1 MFRRETMKI
10 ISHKQDRRVGAGK
23 IVQGL
28 LLGSILGA
36 TVGWLTAPASGGE
49 MLRRLKGDM
58 MSAREKVK
66 TAEGNIESEA
76 RALAQEVSDTVGTGE
91 SPATGRKHTVPAGS

>member
-1 MFRRETMKI
+1 M
-10 ISHKQDRRVGAGK
+10 SHKQDTRAGAGK
-23 IVQGL
+23 IVKGL

-58 MSAREKVK
+58 ISAREKAK
-66 TAEGNIESEA
+66 TAEGNLESQA
-76 RALAQEVSDTVGTGE
+76 RALVQDVSNRVGTGE
-91 SPATGRKHTVPAGS
+91 APAGS